1 MLVAMNT
8 LILLALVGLG
18 AQLVDGSL
26 GMAYGVTSTT
36 LLLAIGTNPAA
47 ASATVH
53 LAEIGTTLAS
63 GAAHWRFGNVD
74 WKVVAR
80 VGIPGAVGAFVGAT
94 FLSWLAVELA
104 QPVMSTILLGLG
116 IYVLLRFTVQGLP
129 TRSERPLRRR
139 FLVPLGLVGGFMD
152 ATGGGGWGPVGT
164 PALLASGRMEP
175 RKVIGTIDTSEFFVA
190 VAASIGFFF
199 GLSGVGIDWSWA
211 LALLIG
217 GLIAAPIA
225 AWLVRHVPP
234 RILGSLVG
242 GLIVLTNSRTL
253 LRSDWIAAPAPVAWT
268 VYVVIAL
275 VWAGAVAWSVRAHLA
290 ASRLEKARVAEGA
303 RTD

>member
-268 VYVVIAL
+268 VYVIIVL